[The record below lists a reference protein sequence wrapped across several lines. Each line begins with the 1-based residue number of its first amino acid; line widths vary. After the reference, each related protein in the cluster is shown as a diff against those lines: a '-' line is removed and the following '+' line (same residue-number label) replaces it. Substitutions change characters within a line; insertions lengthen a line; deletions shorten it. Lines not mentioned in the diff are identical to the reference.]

1 MATRTVEERV
11 TFLEDKVAENALGIE
26 GLRRAVADLAT
37 RMDEG
42 FAAVARRFEVVD
54 QRFEAIDQRFE
65 AIDRRFAAID
75 RRFEVMDQRFQ
86 AMDQRIDALHERLDR
101 GFQRMFGAQIAILIA
116 VLGALT
122 TLLAAVLRG

>member
-1 MATRTVEERV
+1 MATRSVEERV
-11 TFLEDKVAENALGIE
+11 TFLEEKVAENALGIE

-37 RMDEG
+37 RMDQG
-42 FAAVARRFEVVD
+42 FAAVARRFEVV
-54 QRFEAIDQRFE
+54 DQRFE

>member
-1 MATRTVEERV
+1 MRARE
-11 TFLEDKVAENALGIE
+11 KVAENALGIE

>member
-1 MATRTVEERV
+1 MATRTIEERV
-11 TFLEDKVAENALGIE
+11 TYLDKKVAENALGIE

-54 QRFEAIDQRFE
+54 QRFEAID
-65 AIDRRFAAID
+65 RRLEAID
-75 RRFEVMDQRFQ
+75 RRFEVMDQRFVQ
-86 AMDQRIDALHERLDR
+86 MDQRIDALHARLDR
-101 GFQRMFGAQIAILIA
+101 WFQRMFGAQIAILIA

-122 TLLAAVLRG
+122 TLLAAALRG

>member
-1 MATRTVEERV
+1 MGTRTVEERV
-11 TFLEDKVAENALGIE
+11 TFLEEKVAENALGIE

-54 QRFEAIDQRFE
+54 QRFEAIDQ
-65 AIDRRFAAID
+65 RFAAID

>member
-11 TFLEDKVAENALGIE
+11 TFLEEKVAENALGIE

-54 QRFEAIDQRFE
+54 QRLDGIDKRLDGIDKRFESVDRRFEVIDRRFEMTDQRFE
-65 AIDRRFAAID
+65 ALND
-75 RRFEVMDQRFQ
+75 
-86 AMDQRIDALHERLDR
+86 RLDR
-101 GFQRMFGAQIAILIA
+101 WFLRMFGAQIAILIA

-122 TLLAAVLRG
+122 TLLAAVFRG

>member
-65 AIDRRFAAID
+65 AIDRRFEAID

>member
-1 MATRTVEERV
+1 MGTRTIEERV
-11 TFLEDKVAENALGIE
+11 TYLDKKVAENALGIE

-42 FAAVARRFEVVD
+42 FAAVARRFEAV
-54 QRFEAIDQRFE
+54 
-65 AIDRRFAAID
+65 DRRFEAID

-86 AMDQRIDALHERLDR
+86 TMDQRFQRMDQRIEALHERLDR
-101 GFQRMFGAQIAILIA
+101 WFQRMFGAQIAILIA

-122 TLLAAVLRG
+122 TLLAAALRG